1 MKTKFKAGILL
12 LFMMSLSA
20 LKAEDISLPIITR
33 PAALNEGIETK
44 LSPSQIAE
52 LTPWAKDSKAYL
64 YDLLESAEGLSS
76 YEKLDR
82 LIMGIK
88 SVVGESAPKNSEL
101 LMRYI
106 LNRGLVV
113 DEILNKEADI
123 NEIGAVDTH
132 LRVLA
137 TTIKMAIKYYETDM
151 KVLNQKT
158 EMPFAKFGVDYFHTL
173 IELNK
178 SIYDASAQYSIE
190 RTALEWF
197 QWDLYRDLNNKENAA
212 VILKINNYLKN
223 FPTTKISDKQSL
235 SHLRQMKKL
244 IESLDKIKT
253 SETNLMS
260 IKANKT
266 SSLSTTT
273 QCSFIAGHQ
282 NINWQFKNN
291 EFTIDHDFPSPNN
304 LEYLNESK
312 LDPDPNFPNL
322 KFLYV
327 RSQDVI
333 GWVIAKDTNCIQ

>member
-244 IESLDKIKT
+244 IESLDKIKIAEIT
-253 SETNLMS
+253 SH
-260 IKANKT
+260 
-266 SSLSTTT
+266 
-273 QCSFIAGHQ
+273 CSFIEGAR
-282 NINWQFKNN
+282 NKRWEFENN
-291 EFTIDHDFPSPNN
+291 KFTSSDYGFPSPTK
-304 LEYLNESK
+304 LEYLNKSK
-312 LDPDPNFPNL
+312 LETDPNFPNL
-322 KFLYV
+322 KYLFV
-327 RSQDVI
+327 RSQNI
-333 GWVIAKDTNCIQ
+333 EGWVMARATNCIE